1 MTWRE
6 YSETELEREYTPA
19 SRVANIQIYL
29 DDYATRGDHARQTIS
44 HQQIKYG
51 RHPDEWM
58 WHAPID
64 LPKTESRKIFVF
76 VHGGFW
82 RRLSA
87 NDGTFLTPAWRNLG
101 YDTASINY
109 SLCPSESL
117 EVLVEQTKRAIQF
130 LTTRYK
136 PGEMLLVGHSAGAHL
151 VAMNLCTENE
161 IKYAGA
167 LLISGIY
174 DLEPILHTSINNDIK
189 LNESTANNLSPIKQL
204 VRNTTLKVKNNT
216 PVAIV
221 WGENET
227 DEFKRQSTEFATAWS
242 ASNPGS
248 PSRTKEI
255 ASRNHFDV
263 LDDLAKR
270 DVIDLLGAQKP

>member
-1 MTWRE
+1 MTWRK
-6 YSETELEREYTPA
+6 YSVTELEREYTPA
-19 SRVANIQIYL
+19 SRIANIQIYL

-44 HQQIKYG
+44 HQQVKYG
-51 RHPDEWM
+51 QHPDEWF

-64 LPKTESRKIFVF
+64 SPATESRKIFVF

-109 SLCPSESL
+109 SLCPCESL
-117 EVLVEQTKRAIQF
+117 EVLVVQTARAIQF
-130 LTTRYK
+130 LTTMYE
-136 PGEMLLVGHSAGAHL
+136 PSEMLLVGHSAGAHL
-151 VAMNLCTENE
+151 AAMNLCTNNE
-161 IKYAGA
+161 TKYAGA

-189 LNESTANNLSPIKQL
+189 LNATSAQTLSPIKHLAQ
-204 VRNTTLKVKNNT
+204 NTTLKVKNNT

-227 DEFKRQSTEFATAWS
+227 DEFKRQSSEFASAWS
-242 ASNPGS
+242 VSNPAS
-248 PSRTKEI
+248 LLRTKEI

-263 LDDLAKR
+263 LDDLAKS
-270 DVIDLLGAQKP
+270 DVIDLLDAQKP

>member
-51 RHPDEWM
+51 EHPDEWL

-87 NDGTFLTPAWRNLG
+87 NDGTFLTPAWCNLG

>member
-1 MTWRE
+1 MTWRK
-6 YSETELEREYTPA
+6 YSATELEREYTPA
-19 SRVANIQIYL
+19 SRVANIQTYL

-87 NDGTFLTPAWRNLG
+87 NDGTFLTPAWCNLG

-161 IKYAGA
+161 AKYAGA

-174 DLEPILHTSINNDIK
+174 DLEPILHTSIDNDIK
-189 LNESTANNLSPIKQL
+189 LNETTANNLSPIKQL

-242 ASNPGS
+242 GSSPGS
-248 PSRTKEI
+248 PSRTKEL

-263 LDDLAKR
+263 LDDLAKS

>member
-6 YSETELEREYTPA
+6 YSATELEREYTPA
-19 SRVANIQIYL
+19 SRVANIQTYL

-44 HQQIKYG
+44 HQQVKYG
-51 RHPDEWM
+51 EHPDEWL
-58 WHAPID
+58 WQAPID
-64 LPKTESRKIFVF
+64 SQKTESRKIFVF

-109 SLCPSESL
+109 SLCPNESL
-117 EVLVEQTKRAIQF
+117 EKLVDQTKRAIQF
-130 LTTRYK
+130 LTTMYK
-136 PGEMLLVGHSAGAHL
+136 PAEMLLVGHSAGAHL

-161 IKYAGA
+161 TKYAGA

-189 LNESTANNLSPIKQL
+189 LNETTANNLSPIKQL

-242 ASNPGS
+242 VSNPGS

-263 LDDLAKR
+263 LDDLAKS

>member
-1 MTWRE
+1 MTWRK
-6 YSETELEREYTPA
+6 YSATELEREYTPA
-19 SRVANIQIYL
+19 SRIANIQIYL

-44 HQQIKYG
+44 HQQVKYG
-51 RHPDEWM
+51 QHPDEWF

-64 LPKTESRKIFVF
+64 SPATESRKIFVF

-101 YDTASINY
+101 RDTASINY

-117 EVLVEQTKRAIQF
+117 EVLVDQTARAIQF
-130 LTTRYK
+130 LTTMYE
-136 PGEMLLVGHSAGAHL
+136 PSEMLLVGHSAGAHL
-151 VAMNLCTENE
+151 VAMNLCTNNE
-161 IKYAGA
+161 TKYAGA

-189 LNESTANNLSPIKQL
+189 LNATSAQTLSPIKHLAQ
-204 VRNTTLKVKNNT
+204 NTTLKVKNNT

-227 DEFKRQSTEFATAWS
+227 DEFKRQSSEFASAWS
-242 ASNPGS
+242 VSNPAS
-248 PSRTKEI
+248 LLRTKEI

-263 LDDLAKR
+263 LDDLAKS
-270 DVIDLLGAQKP
+270 DVIDLLDAQKP

>member
-1 MTWRE
+1 
-6 YSETELEREYTPA
+6 
-19 SRVANIQIYL
+19 L

-87 NDGTFLTPAWRNLG
+87 NDGTFLTPAWCNLG

-117 EVLVEQTKRAIQF
+117 EKLVDQTKRAIQF
-130 LTTRYK
+130 LTTIYK
-136 PGEMLLVGHSAGAHL
+136 PAEMLLVGHSAGAHL

-161 IKYAGA
+161 TKYAGA

-189 LNESTANNLSPIKQL
+189 LNETTANNLSPIKQL

>member
-1 MTWRE
+1 MTWRK
-6 YSETELEREYTPA
+6 YSATELEREYTPA
-19 SRVANIQIYL
+19 SRVANIQTYL
-29 DDYATRGDHARQTIS
+29 DDYATRGHHARQTIS

-51 RHPDEWM
+51 EHPDEWM

-64 LPKTESRKIFVF
+64 SPKTESYKIFVF

-117 EVLVEQTKRAIQF
+117 EKLVDQTKQAIQF
-130 LTTRYK
+130 LTTMYK
-136 PGEMLLVGHSAGAHL
+136 PAEMLLVGHSAGAHL
-151 VAMNLCTENE
+151 VAMNLYTENE
-161 IKYAGA
+161 TKYAGA

-189 LNESTANNLSPIKQL
+189 LNETTANNLSPINHL
-204 VRNTTLKVKNNT
+204 ARNTTLKIKNNT

-242 ASNPGS
+242 VSNPGS
-248 PSRTKEI
+248 PSLTKEI

-263 LDDLAKR
+263 LDDLAKS